1 RAGRVARSC
10 RPEGPQDSIEIEL
23 RRRQVAHEDVRD
35 AVRVAGDEIRRPRRE
50 QEMAR
55 VARECGT
62 DAYPAGVVSLTVHA
76 EADKLRPVRAQV
88 SDEDVRDVVAVVR
101 DEIRR
106 ERGEGD
112 VACVQAEARAA
123 EALGVRLT

>member
-1 RAGRVARSC
+1 
-10 RPEGPQDSIEIEL
+10 
-23 RRRQVAHEDVRD
+23 
-35 AVRVAGDEIRRPRRE
+35 
-50 QEMAR
+50 MAR

-62 DAYPAGVVSLTVHA
+62 EAYPAGVVSLTVHA

-88 SDEDVRDVVAVVR
+88 ADEDVRDVVAVVH

-123 EALGVRLT
+123 EALGVRLTTGAADAHPLRLPGHEVVHEDIERVVRVSRDEVAHV